1 MKAVAK
7 TLYPAKGQRLI
18 AISDI
23 HGNLEVFQKLLEKIN
38 FTEKDM
44 LIIAGTSLQVYPA
57 ANFIYDFC
65 GEHLVV
71 VNKEELKVQLN
82 DDSDLFICE
91 SMGNV
96 FAEIEKM
103 L

>member
-1 MKAVAK
+1 MYGENLPDKDVNN
-7 TLYPAKGQRLI
+7 
-18 AISDI
+18 AIDAI
-23 HGNLEVFQKLLEKIN
+23 RNA
-38 FTEKDM
+38 DM

-71 VNKEELKVQLN
+71 INKEELKIQLN
-82 DDSDLFICE
+82 DKTDLFICE
-91 SMGNV
+91 SMGKV
-96 FAEIEKM
+96 FAEVEKA

>member
-1 MKAVAK
+1 
-7 TLYPAKGQRLI
+7 
-18 AISDI
+18 
-23 HGNLEVFQKLLEKIN
+23 
-38 FTEKDM
+38 M

-71 VNKEELKVQLN
+71 INKEELKVQLN
-82 DDSDLFICE
+82 LNSDLFICE
-91 SMGNV
+91 SMGKV
-96 FAEIEKM
+96 FAEIDKI